1 MKIGDSTSSVV
12 TYTSEKVKIFSEI
25 SGDINPIHLDNNFAK
40 DTIFGKPIVH
50 GMFVASQISALIAN
64 ELPGPGSIYLFQDLN
79 FILPVY
85 HNDIVTCTIK
95 ITEIKELKK
104 IITINTICN
113 NQIGEKVI
121 EGKAIIKLI

>member
-79 FILPVY
+79 FISPVY

-95 ITEIKELKK
+95 VTDIKELKK